1 MGKALIIKGLQVNN
15 PIQIVT
21 FKDAKSVL
29 KNYYSLN
36 ASISATEIKALDT
49 FVNGLLDADIWK
61 KISYFY
67 PMLGDNLADMKIDA
81 VSPDTEDLFTNAT
94 SLDGLS
100 VENRILLSTS
110 RSASGGKSN
119 RILSTDCSDFG
130 IVSSIEHGGLNACS
144 PFMFIGSQGGAYTNG
159 LYSMIGISIMR
170 YPAINAGNN
179 GSAATNVPSSSVDS
193 KDYKTY
199 LDRTLYGDFDGNT
212 ARLYMENELF
222 AEGTLYPLTSI
233 NGVSQFIQGQAAGD
247 KYKFL
252 ALTKHL
258 TSEEWGIFYSL
269 LNTFLVSVGK
279 RSSR

>member
-36 ASISATEIKALDT
+36 SSISATEIKALDT
-49 FVNGLLDADIWK
+49 FVNGLLDAEIWK

-100 VENRILLSTS
+100 VENRILVSTS
-110 RSASGGKSN
+110 RNLSGGKSN

-130 IVSSIEHGGLNACS
+130 IISSIEHGGLNSCS
-144 PFMFIGSQGGAYTNG
+144 PFIFMGAQGGAYTNG
-159 LYSMIGISIMR
+159 LNSMSSSSTMR
-170 YPAINAGNN
+170 YPTLNTGND
-179 GSAATNVPSSSVDS
+179 GSTSTNIPSSSVD

-199 LDRTLYGDFDGNT
+199 LDRTLYGDFNGNT

-222 AEGTLYPLTSI
+222 AEGALYPLTSI
-233 NGVSQFIQGQAAGD
+233 NGVSKFISGQTAGD

-279 RSSR
+279 RSK

>member
-36 ASISATEIKALDT
+36 SSISATEIKALDT

-110 RSASGGKSN
+110 RNRSGGKSN

-130 IVSSIEHGGLNACS
+130 IISSIEHGGLNPCS
-144 PFMFIGSQGGAYTNG
+144 PFTFMGAQGGAYTNG
-159 LYSMIGISIMR
+159 LNSMSNSSTMR
-170 YPAINAGNN
+170 YPTLDTGND
-179 GSAATNVPSSSVDS
+179 GSTFTHIPSSSVDG
-193 KDYKTY
+193 KNYQTY
-199 LDRTLYGDFDGNT
+199 LDRTLYGDFNGNT

-222 AEGTLYPLTSI
+222 AEGALYPLTSI
-233 NGVSQFIQGQAAGD
+233 NGVSRFISGQTAGD

-269 LNTFLVSVGK
+269 LSAFLVSVGK
-279 RSSR
+279 RSK

>member
-36 ASISATEIKALDT
+36 SSISATETKALDT

-110 RSASGGKSN
+110 RSLSGGKSN

-130 IVSSIEHGGLNACS
+130 IISSIEHGGLNPCS
-144 PFMFIGSQGGAYTNG
+144 PFMFMGAQGGAYTNG
-159 LYSMIGISIMR
+159 LDSMATVSTMR
-170 YPAINAGNN
+170 YPALDTGND
-179 GSAATNVPSSSVDS
+179 GSTATYMPSSSVDG
-193 KDYKTY
+193 KNYQTY
-199 LDRTLYGDFDGNT
+199 LDRTLYGDFNGNT

-222 AEGTLYPLTSI
+222 AEGALYPLASI
-233 NGVSQFIQGQAAGD
+233 HGVSKFISGQTAGD

-269 LNTFLVSVGK
+269 LSAFLVSVGK
-279 RSSR
+279 RSK

>member
-36 ASISATEIKALDT
+36 SSISATEIKALDT

-100 VENRILLSTS
+100 VENRILVSTS
-110 RSASGGKSN
+110 RNLSGGKSN

-130 IVSSIEHGGLNACS
+130 IISSIEHGGLNPCS
-144 PFMFIGSQGGAYTNG
+144 PFMFMGTQGGAYTNG
-159 LYSMIGISIMR
+159 LYSMVAVSTMR
-170 YPAINAGNN
+170 YPTLDTGND
-179 GSAATNVPSSSVDS
+179 GSTSTHIPSSSVD

-199 LDRTLYGDFDGNT
+199 LDRTLYGDFNGNT

-222 AEGTLYPLTSI
+222 AEGALYPLTSI
-233 NGVSQFIQGQAAGD
+233 NGVSKFISGQTAGD

-279 RSSR
+279 RSK

>member
-1 MGKALIIKGLQVNN
+1 MGKALIINGLQVNN

-36 ASISATEIKALDT
+36 SSISSTEIKALDT
-49 FVNGLLDADIWK
+49 FVNGLLDADIWSK
-61 KISYFY
+61 VSYFY

-81 VSPDTEDLFTNAT
+81 VSPDTEDLFTNAA

-100 VENRILLSTS
+100 VENRILVSTS
-110 RSASGGKSN
+110 RSGSGGKSS
-119 RILSTDCSDFG
+119 RILSTDTSNFG
-130 IVSSIEHGGLNACS
+130 IISSIEHGGLNRCS
-144 PFMFIGSQGGAYTNG
+144 PFAFMGSQGGAYVNG
-159 LYSMIGISIMR
+159 LNSMIAVSTLR
-170 YPAINAGNN
+170 YPTLDTGND
-179 GSAATNVPSSSVDS
+179 GSAATHIPSSSVD

-199 LDRTLYGDFDGNT
+199 LDRTLYGDFNGNT

-222 AEGTLYPLTSI
+222 AEGALYPLTYI
-233 NGVSQFIQGQAAGD
+233 NGVSQFIVGQAAGD

-258 TSEEWGIFYSL
+258 TSEEWGVFYSL

-279 RSSR
+279 KFKVG

>member
-36 ASISATEIKALDT
+36 ASINATEIKALDT
-49 FVNGLLDADIWK
+49 FVNGLLNADIWNK
-61 KISYFY
+61 VSYFY

-81 VSPDTEDLFTNAT
+81 VSPDTEDMFTNAA

-110 RSASGGKSN
+110 RSKSGGKSN

-130 IVSSIEHGGLNACS
+130 IISSIEHGGLNSCS
-144 PFMFIGSQGGAYTNG
+144 PFMFMGAQGGAYTNG
-159 LYSMIGISIMR
+159 LNSMANSSSMR
-170 YPAINAGNN
+170 YPTLDTGND
-179 GSAATNVPSSSVDS
+179 GSAATHIPSSSVD

-212 ARLYMENELF
+212 ARLYMENKLF

-233 NGVSQFIQGQAAGD
+233 NGVSKFINGQAAGD

-279 RSSR
+279 RSK

>member
-1 MGKALIIKGLQVNN
+1 MGKAIVIRGLEVVN
-15 PIQIVT
+15 PIAEVS
-21 FKDAKSVL
+21 FKNAAGIL
-29 KNYYSLN
+29 KNYYALN
-36 ASISATEIKALDT
+36 TSVSNTEKTALNV
-49 FVNGLLDADIWK
+49 FVGGLLDNNLWQK
-61 KISYFY
+61 MLYFY

-100 VENRILLSTS
+100 VENRILVSTS
-110 RSASGGKSN
+110 RVKSGGKSN

-130 IVSSIEHGGLNACS
+130 IISSIEHGGLNPCT
-144 PFMFIGSQGGAYTNG
+144 PFRFMGSGGGNYNNG
-159 LYSMIGISIMR
+159 LNSMSNSSSMR
-170 YPAINAGNN
+170 YPTLDTGYN
-179 GSAATNVPSSSVDS
+179 GSAITSIPSSSVD
-193 KDYKTY
+193 KDYKKY

-212 ARLYMENELF
+212 ARLYIEKEFF
-222 AEGTLYPLTSI
+222 AEGILYPLTSI
-233 NGVSQFIQGQAAGD
+233 NGVSNFIDGQAAGD

-279 RSSR
+279 RSK

>member
-1 MGKALIIKGLQVNN
+1 MGKALIINGLQVNN

-36 ASISATEIKALDT
+36 SSISATETKALDT
-49 FVNGLLDADIWK
+49 FVNGLLDADIWNK
-61 KISYFY
+61 VSYFY

-100 VENRILLSTS
+100 VENRILVSTS

-130 IVSSIEHGGLNACS
+130 IISSIEHGGLNSCS
-144 PFMFIGSQGGAYTNG
+144 PFTFMGQGGAYSNG
-159 LYSMIGISIMR
+159 LNSMIAVSTLR
-170 YPAINAGNN
+170 YPTVSTGNN
-179 GSAATNVPSSSVDS
+179 GSAATNVPSSSPDD
-193 KDYKTY
+193 KNYQTY

-222 AEGTLYPLTSI
+222 AEGALYPLTSI
-233 NGVSQFIQGQAAGD
+233 SGVSKFIAGQTAGD

-279 RSSR
+279 RSK

>member
-1 MGKALIIKGLQVNN
+1 MGKALVIKGLQVNN

-36 ASISATEIKALDT
+36 ASISATEMKALDT

-67 PMLGDNLADMKIDA
+67 PMLGNNLADMKIDA

-94 SLDGLS
+94 SLEGLS

-110 RSASGGKSN
+110 RSVSGGKSN

-130 IVSSIEHGGLNACS
+130 IISSIEHGGINACS
-144 PFMFIGSQGGAYTNG
+144 PFMFMGSQGGAYQNG
-159 LYSMIGISIMR
+159 LNSMVTVSAMR
-170 YPAINAGNN
+170 YPTISTGND
-179 GSAATNVPSSSVDS
+179 GSAATYMPSTSVD

-212 ARLYMENELF
+212 ARLYMEKELF
-222 AEGTLYPLTSI
+222 AEGALYPLTSI
-233 NGVSQFIQGQAAGD
+233 NGVSKFISGQAAGD

-258 TSEEWGIFYSL
+258 TSVEWGIFYSL

-279 RSSR
+279 RS

>member
-1 MGKALIIKGLQVNN
+1 MGKALVIKGLQVNN

-29 KNYYSLN
+29 KKYYSLN

-49 FVNGLLDADIWK
+49 FVNGLLDAGIWNK
-61 KISYFY
+61 VSYFY

-119 RILSTDCSDFG
+119 RILSTNCSDFG
-130 IVSSIEHGGLNACS
+130 IISSIEHGGLNPCQ
-144 PFMFIGSQGGAYTNG
+144 PFMFMGSQGGAYTNG
-159 LYSMIGISIMR
+159 LQSMITASTMR
-170 YPAINAGNN
+170 YPTISAGND
-179 GSAATNVPSSSVDS
+179 GSALTFIPSSSVD

-199 LDRTLYGDFDGNT
+199 LDRTLFGDFDGNT
-212 ARLYMENELF
+212 ARLYIEKELF
-222 AEGTLYPLTSI
+222 AEGTLYPLASI
-233 NGVSQFIQGQAAGD
+233 HGVSLFIQGQAAGD

-279 RSSR
+279 RSK

>member
-36 ASISATEIKALDT
+36 SSISATEIKALDT

-94 SLDGLS
+94 SLEGLS
-100 VENRILLSTS
+100 VENRILVSTS
-110 RSASGGKSN
+110 RSVSGGKSN
-119 RILSTDCSDFG
+119 RILSTDCSNFG
-130 IVSSIEHGGLNACS
+130 IISSIEHGGINLCS
-144 PFMFIGSQGGAYTNG
+144 PFMFMGAQGGNYTNG
-159 LYSMIGISIMR
+159 LHSMVAASTMR
-170 YPAINAGNN
+170 YPTLDTGND
-179 GSAATNVPSSSVDS
+179 GSAPTYVPSSSVD
-193 KDYKTY
+193 KDYRTY
-199 LDRTLYGDFDGNT
+199 LDRTLFGDFDGNT

-222 AEGTLYPLTSI
+222 AEGALYPLTKIS
-233 NGVSQFIQGQAAGD
+233 GVSKFIQGQAAGD

-279 RSSR
+279 RK

>member
-36 ASISATEIKALDT
+36 ASINATEIKALDT
-49 FVNGLLDADIWK
+49 FVNGLLDADIWG

-81 VSPDTEDLFTNAT
+81 VSPDTEDLFTNIT

-110 RSASGGKSN
+110 RSVSGGKSN

-130 IVSSIEHGGLNACS
+130 IISSIEHGGLNPCS
-144 PFMFIGSQGGAYTNG
+144 PFMFIGAQGGNYQNG
-159 LYSMIGISIMR
+159 LYSMVSASTMR
-170 YPAINAGNN
+170 YPTLETGYD
-179 GSAATNVPSSSVDS
+179 GSAVTHIPSSSVD

-233 NGVSQFIQGQAAGD
+233 SGVSKFINGQAAGD

-279 RSSR
+279 RSK